1 MKLFLF
7 FQALLT
13 LFISGGLFFKENK
26 LKNKA
31 LALYFLLFTYEILNF
46 IYGTTIIFNF
56 YPEFHG
62 RFYFSIGVLYGP
74 LLWFHFK
81 SITDNKKR
89 IELKDFW
96 HFLPLLVLNIYM
108 FDIIIMPDEERIAY
122 FNIPEVFYNR
132 ILFINFYKAI
142 HQITYAFL
150 LFKILWSS
158 KSQISINQK
167 FYLGG
172 ITIIY
177 VITTIV
183 ITLLILFA
191 NSWRDFSLY
200 YVISIIFVFII
211 GVILFVDPKF
221 FRTIKEKYQGSYL
234 DEKSMKII
242 YSQIENELLTG
253 EIFLNNKLSL
263 DILSSKLDIKPQH
276 ISQTLSELVKENFND
291 FVNRHRVEYSK
302 KLLTAPS
309 HVNYKIEAIAQ
320 DSGFNNKVTFY
331 KAFSKFTN
339 TTPSQYRKNNK
350 K

>member
-1 MKLFLF
+1 MKLLLF
-7 FQALLT
+7 VQAIFT

-31 LALYFLLFTYEILNF
+31 LAVYFLLFSYEILNF
-46 IYGTTIIFNF
+46 IYGTTIIFTF

-122 FNIPEVFYNR
+122 FNTPKVFYNR
-132 ILFINFYKAI
+132 ILPINFYKAI

-150 LFKILWSS
+150 LFKILLSS
-158 KSQISINQK
+158 KNKISINQK

-177 VITTIV
+177 IITAIV

-200 YVISIIFVFII
+200 YVISIVFVFLI
-211 GVILFVDPKF
+211 GIILFFDPKF
-221 FRTIKEKYQGSYL
+221 FRTIKEKYQGSHL
-234 DEKSMKII
+234 DEKSMKLI
-242 YSQIENELLTG
+242 YSQIEKEFITIK
-253 EIFLNNKLSL
+253 IFLNNKLSL
-263 DILSSKLDIKPQH
+263 DFLSLKLDIKSQH

-291 FVNRHRVEYSK
+291 YVNRHRIEHSK
-302 KLLTAPS
+302 KLLVAKS
-309 HVNYKIEAIAQ
+309 YDNYKIEAIAQ

-339 TTPSQYRKNNK
+339 TTPSIYRKNK
-350 K
+350 KK